1 MQLKLIDKKG
11 KRSFLEKV
19 KRRNFLNHL
28 PPYMEATLIPQFQ
41 EDWTNEYLVPQAESY
56 EASKRHIA
64 VPTIRT
70 GMSHQTSTKP
80 HNADRN
86 RLMNRQQQQKT
97 GFNPSN
103 NNSSNRP
110 GKGHPTNNPDLDTM
124 KRNLDQKTKMEL
136 IRPKKCLWCRNT
148 GHNYKDC
155 RKWQAKQPM
164 VTAAQ
169 ALSIRREW
177 RQKGFNEDKT
187 KEQPQFKATK
197 PKPTNFSKVLVKA
210 DRHSALALVDLQTQR
225 GDLIDSKLVH
235 PYRIPTRPSEKK
247 TQTTSIKA

>member
-1 MQLKLIDKKG
+1 MWIKKFSNWLTEIQLKLIDKKG

-56 EASKRHIA
+56 EAS
-64 VPTIRT
+64 
-70 GMSHQTSTKP
+70 KP

-210 DRHSALALVDLQTQR
+210 DMYPSLAPVDLQIEVEDR
-225 GDLIDSKLVH
+225 IDSKFVH
-235 PYRIPTRPSEKK
+235 LYSIPTRLSEKK
-247 TQTTSIKA
+247 TLTTAIKGS